1 MGFPLYLYSKPVQY
15 IPFPIIVR
23 VFPSI
28 AKDFSLHMHMLSYK
42 IFFFWFNYA
51 FASNTCT
58 YMKFHVVIT
67 PPNLKSTPLNSLKF
81 IQKSSI
87 NEYSVRALNWNCHYC
102 GYGGKMTYL
111 ARMGVNATLLEA
123 FESREEATISDR

>member
-1 MGFPLYLYSKPVQY
+1 MHLR
-15 IPFPIIVR
+15 PILV
-23 VFPSI
+23 P
-28 AKDFSLHMHMLSYK
+28 
-42 IFFFWFNYA
+42 
-51 FASNTCT
+51 
-58 YMKFHVVIT
+58 YMEFHVVIT

-87 NEYSVRALNWNCHYC
+87 MNIVLKPLNWNCDCC

-123 FESREEATISDR
+123 FESRDLFQEREEATISGR